1 MTKSLITALALAV
14 VLLAAG
20 GLLLAG
26 CTVIPPGYVGVKVN
40 QSGGNRGV
48 EQYPVLTGRQF
59 YNPVN
64 ERIHE
69 YPVFLQTVVW
79 TKDVRE
85 GAAFDQSIT
94 FNSIEGAVVNV
105 DVSLSYAFITE
116 KVPAV
121 FVEFRRTP
129 EEITDTYMRS
139 KVRDAFSRV
148 ASTMKVVDI
157 YGAKKQEL
165 LQLVKTDLTRELE
178 PKGFRIDTISMVGN
192 PRLDPNVVT
201 SINQAIQAQQDAQR
215 AQNKVAQIEAEAQQ
229 KIAEA
234 EGEAKRITTIAD
246 AQATANERLTKSLTS
261 QLVQYQALQK
271 WDGKL
276 PQMTGASGVPFI
288 QMPARINSL
297 STLCDPWRLALCGA
311 LRLGQSHLNA
321 KRAKVRRQG
330 GKSVCGLA
338 VSLKSTGGPDI

>member
-1 MTKSLITALALAV
+1 MNRSIVITIAVFV

-48 EQYPVLTGRQF
+48 EQYPILTGRQF

-64 ERIHE
+64 ERIYE

-79 TKDVRE
+79 TKDQQE
-85 GAAFDQSIT
+85 GAPLDQSIT

-116 KVPAV
+116 KVPSV
-121 FVEFRRTP
+121 FVEFRRSP
-129 EEITDTYMRS
+129 EEITSTYMRS
-139 KVRDAFSRV
+139 KVRDAFSRI

-157 YGAKKQEL
+157 YGSKKQEL
-165 LQLVKTDLTRELE
+165 LMFVKADLIRELE
-178 PKGFRIDTISMVGN
+178 PKGFRIDTVSMVGN
-192 PRLDPNVVT
+192 PRLDPNVIT

-215 AQNKVAQIEAEAQQ
+215 AQNKVAQIEAEARQ
-229 KIAEA
+229 KIVEA

-276 PQMTGASGVPFI
+276 PQMTGGSGVPFI
-288 QMPARINSL
+288 QIPGSN
-297 STLCDPWRLALCGA
+297 
-311 LRLGQSHLNA
+311 
-321 KRAKVRRQG
+321 
-330 GKSVCGLA
+330 
-338 VSLKSTGGPDI
+338 